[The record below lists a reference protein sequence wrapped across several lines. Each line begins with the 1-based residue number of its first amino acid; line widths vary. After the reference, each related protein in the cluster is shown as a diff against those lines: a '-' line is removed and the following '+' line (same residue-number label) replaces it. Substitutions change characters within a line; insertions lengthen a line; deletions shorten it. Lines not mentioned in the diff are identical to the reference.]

1 MAGRVSITVSTPYMV
16 DSLYRRIVGELR
28 AMSRWVEIHV
38 EGNRITI
45 PLVEGV
51 YDAVWRIIKTSPSVV
66 VTSVDFK

>member
-1 MAGRVSITVSTPYMV
+1 
-16 DSLYRRIVGELR
+16 
-28 AMSRWVEIHV
+28 MSRRVEVHV

-66 VTSVDFK
+66 ITSVDFK

>member
-1 MAGRVSITVSTPYMV
+1 MERRVSITVSTPYMV
-16 DSLYRRIVGELR
+16 DLIYRRIVGELR
-28 AMSRWVEIHV
+28 AMSRRVEVHV

-66 VTSVDFK
+66 VASVDFK